1 MRVSTSQVYRLTTD
15 SLMRNLAEI
24 VRLNEQ
30 VSSGKRI
37 NKPSDD
43 PTGAGRALD
52 YKVAID
58 AGDQYAKNVTDA
70 SNAIGFAEN
79 TLGSVSSALVRAKE
93 LALMGANGTEDAA
106 SRDAISKEA
115 SQLRDQLLSLAN
127 SRNGNEYV
135 FSGFRTDVPAFDSS
149 FAYQGDSGAINVMVD
164 RGTMIPRNVTGS
176 EAFGYSL
183 SAPETV
189 TTDGGNIVHYI
200 PGGGTTVNVEIRAA
214 DDTTVLDS
222 FSFDNAMQMT
232 DLLSQALVNN
242 DTTRISALMKPLDGA
257 MGHVN
262 DVRADL
268 GARLNRLDDQGKRL
282 GDTKFATQAALSG
295 VEDADIASTVS
306 GIAKA
311 NTTLQALQASS
322 AKILSQSLLDFL
334 K

>member
-1 MRVSTSQVYRLTTD
+1 MRVSTTQVYRQTTD

-24 VRLNEQ
+24 LRLNAQ
-30 VSSGKRI
+30 ASSGKKI

-43 PTGAGRALD
+43 AAGAARALD

-58 AGDQYAKNVTDA
+58 AGEQYGKNVADA

-93 LALMGANGTEDAA
+93 LALQGANGTQDGA
-106 SRDAISKEA
+106 SRAAISKEA
-115 SQLRDQLLSLAN
+115 AQLRDQLLSLSN

-135 FSGFRTDVPAFDSS
+135 FSGFKTDVAAFDSS

-164 RGTMIPRNVTGS
+164 RGTMISRNVAGS

-189 TTDGGNIVHYI
+189 TTDGGKIVHYT
-200 PGGGTTVNVEIRAA
+200 PGSGTTVNVEIRAA
-214 DDTTVLDS
+214 DGTTVLDS
-222 FSFDNAMQMT
+222 FHFDNAMQMT
-232 DLLSQALVNN
+232 DLLSQALASN
-242 DTTRISALMKPLDGA
+242 DATRVSALMKPLDDA

-282 GDTKFATQAALSG
+282 EDTKFATQTALSG

-311 NTTLQALQASS
+311 NIALQALQASS

-334 K
+334 R

>member
-1 MRVSTSQVYRLTTD
+1 MRVSSSQVYRQVTD

-24 VRLNEQ
+24 MRLNGQ

-43 PTGAGRALD
+43 ATGAGRALG

-58 AGDQYAKNVTDA
+58 VGEQYAKNIGDA

-93 LALMGANGTEDAA
+93 LALQGANGTQDAA
-106 SRDAISKEA
+106 SRAAISKEA
-115 SQLRDQLLSLAN
+115 TQLRDQILSLSN

-135 FSGFRTDVPAFDSS
+135 FSGFKTDVAAFDGSY
-149 FAYQGDSGAINVMVD
+149 AYQGDAGAINVMVD
-164 RGTMIPRNVTGS
+164 RGTMISRNVAGS

-183 SAPETV
+183 PAPETV
-189 TTDGGNIVHYI
+189 TIDGGNIVHYI
-200 PGGGTTVNVEIRAA
+200 PGSGMTVNVEIRAA

-222 FSFDNAMQMT
+222 FHLDNAIQMT
-232 DLLSQALVNN
+232 DLLSQALSGN
-242 DTTRISALMKPLDGA
+242 DTKRVSALMKPLDDA
-257 MGHVN
+257 MGHVSA
-262 DVRADL
+262 VRADL

-282 GDTKFATQAALSG
+282 GDTKFATQTALSG
-295 VEDADIASTVS
+295 LEDADIASTVS

-311 NTTLQALQASS
+311 NTALQALQATT

-334 K
+334 R

>member
-1 MRVSTSQVYRLTTD
+1 MRVSTSQVYRQVTD

-24 VRLNEQ
+24 MRLNTQ
-30 VSSGKRI
+30 ASSGKKI

-43 PTGAGRALD
+43 AAGTARALD

-58 AGDQYAKNVTDA
+58 AGEQYGKNVADA

-93 LALMGANGTEDAA
+93 LALQGANGTQDAA
-106 SRDAISKEA
+106 SRAVISKEA
-115 SQLRDQLLSLAN
+115 AQLRDQLLSLAN
-127 SRNGNEYV
+127 SRFGNGYV
-135 FSGFRTDVPAFDSS
+135 FSGFKTDVAAFDAS
-149 FAYQGDSGAINVMVD
+149 FAYQGDSGTINVMVD
-164 RGTMIPRNVTGS
+164 RSVMISRNVTGS
-176 EAFGYSL
+176 EAFGY
-183 SAPETV
+183 APAAEV
-189 TTDGGNIVHYI
+189 VVELDGGHRAHYI
-200 PGGGTTVNVEIRAA
+200 PGAGTTVNVEIRAA

-222 FSFDNAMQMT
+222 FRFDNAMQMT
-232 DLLSQALVNN
+232 DLLSQALVSN
-242 DTTRISALMKPLDGA
+242 DTTRISALMKPLDDA

-282 GDTKFATQAALSG
+282 EDTKFATQTALSG

-311 NTTLQALQASS
+311 NIALQALQASS

>member
-1 MRVSTSQVYRLTTD
+1 MRVSSSQVYRQVTD

-24 VRLNEQ
+24 MRLNTQ
-30 VSSGKRI
+30 VSSGKKI

-43 PTGAGRALD
+43 PAGAARALD

-58 AGDQYAKNVTDA
+58 AGEQYGKNVADA

-93 LALMGANGTEDAA
+93 LALQAANGTQNA
-106 SRDAISKEA
+106 SSRAAISKEA
-115 SQLRDQLLSLAN
+115 AQLRDHLLSLAN
-127 SRNGNEYV
+127 SRFGDGYV
-135 FSGFRTDVPAFDSS
+135 FSGFRTDVPAFDASL
-149 FAYQGDSGAINVMVD
+149 AYQGDSGTINVMVD
-164 RGTMIPRNVTGS
+164 RSVMISRNVTGS
-176 EAFGYSL
+176 EAFGYAL

-189 TTDGGNIVHYI
+189 TIDGGKIAHYI
-200 PGGGTTVNVEIRAA
+200 PGSGTSVTVEIRAA

-222 FSFDNAMQMT
+222 FSFDNAMQVT

-242 DTTRISALMKPLDGA
+242 DTTRISALMKPLDDA

-282 GDTKFATQAALSG
+282 EETKFATQTALSG

-306 GIAKA
+306 DIAKA
-311 NTTLQALQASS
+311 NAALQALQASS

>member
-1 MRVSTSQVYRLTTD
+1 MRVSTSQVYRQTTD

-24 VRLNEQ
+24 MRLNTR

-58 AGDQYAKNVTDA
+58 VGERYGKNVADA

-79 TLGSVSSALVRAKE
+79 TLGSASSALVRAKE
-93 LALMGANGTEDAA
+93 LALQAANGTQDAA
-106 SRDAISKEA
+106 SRAGIAKEA
-115 SQLRDQLLSLAN
+115 AQLRDHLLSLAN
-127 SRNGNEYV
+127 SRFGNGYV
-135 FSGFRTDVPAFDSS
+135 FSGFKTDVPAFDSS

-164 RGTMIPRNVTGS
+164 RGTMISRNVAGS

-189 TTDGGNIVHYI
+189 NLSGGNIAHYI
-200 PGGGTTVNVEIRAA
+200 PGGGTSVTVEIRAA
-214 DDTTVLDS
+214 DDTTVIDS
-222 FSFDNAMQMT
+222 FSFDNAIQMT
-232 DLLSQALVNN
+232 DLLSQALENN
-242 DTTRISALMKPLDGA
+242 DTTRVSALMKPLDDA

-268 GARLNRLDDQGKRL
+268 GARLNRLDDQGARL
-282 GDTKFATQAALSG
+282 ENTKFATQTALSA
-295 VEDADIASTVS
+295 VEDVDIASAVS
-306 GIAKA
+306 DIAKA
-311 NTTLQALQASS
+311 NTALQALQASS

-334 K
+334 R